1 MRFKLAPLLLGL
13 CLISGFFFAYFQAR
27 NGIEIWGMKSY
38 EMKVASYYVTTLK
51 TATESEYV
59 TIVGYGTTSVVLSTS
74 VVTQT
79 QTLTTSQTYFVS
91 TTQLTTGT
99 ITTTQTYTSIVS
111 TLTTGTTFTT
121 GTTLTT
127 GTVTTTST
135 VTTTGTATSTIVTTS
150 TGTTTITN
158 TGSTPTEMMMTYSI
172 AGDGSSATY
181 SGYLRVAGTDVGIA
195 NAEIHLAMRYQS
207 PSDPWGVLRTTTAT
221 TVTNAEGYFTYKLAT
236 NGRDG
241 GAVFYGNSL
250 YRGCSVSGVLTGH
263 YQLLPNDLFN
273 VFLGAGNDVYI
284 DINIV
289 WWIVLV
295 SGVICS
301 VYSMKKGDE
310 LKG

>member
-38 EMKVASYYVTTLK
+38 EMKVGTFYVTTLK

-74 VVTQT
+74 VMTRT

-91 TTQLTTGT
+91 TTQMTTGT
-99 ITTTQTYTSIVS
+99 ITTTQTYTSVVS
-111 TLTTGTTFTT
+111 TLTTGTTITT
-121 GTTLTT
+121 G
-127 GTVTTTST
+127 T

-150 TGTTTITN
+150 TATTTITN
-158 TGSTPTEMMMTYSI
+158 TGQIETYLVFSYD
-172 AGDGSSATY
+172 AGIGTSAVY
-181 SGYLRVAGTDVGIA
+181 SGYLKKKGTDEKIVGATILLTMTYVD
-195 NAEIHLAMRYQS
+195 NA
-207 PSDPWGVLRTTTAT
+207 LRSYTKTVSEVTDTAGFFSYT
-221 TVTNAEGYFTYKLAT
+221 LNTNEFNMKYSGSASFS
-236 NGRDG
+236 
-241 GAVFYGNSL
+241 GNSL
-250 YRGCSVSGVLTGH
+250 YRACSATAVPTPS
-263 YQLLPNDLFN
+263 YQLFPNDLFN
-273 VFLGAGNDVYI
+273 VFLGAGNEVYV

-289 WWIVLV
+289 WWAFFV